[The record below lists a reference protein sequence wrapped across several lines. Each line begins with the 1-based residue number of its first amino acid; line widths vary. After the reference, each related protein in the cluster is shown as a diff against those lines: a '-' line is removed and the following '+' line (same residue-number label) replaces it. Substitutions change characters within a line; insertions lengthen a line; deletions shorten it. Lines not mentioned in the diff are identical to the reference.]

1 MAAGR
6 LNIDNMYLK
15 NLGNVGLTYLT
26 LSGVL
31 FFQMV
36 ASTQTPLITI
46 RLANAQIDCVT
57 QEYCLNVEAKANM
70 TGQEIF
76 GVNVR
81 FFYDDDVL
89 EFIDFR
95 DFQGGYGPVAPDPPI
110 ISTSAPAGPALFNF
124 AGPAEFV
131 NGAMQLTSSGPPP
144 IILDTSVWSQLFQI
158 CFFVDDQS
166 ANLDTFCPSVVWD
179 LEQDPQD
186 GGFLSGDDGVV
197 ITIVDPDPNGESLA
211 AFEGVEQY
219 NWMYIGNGSAPY
231 GQPEDSDC
239 SNINCALPLTLLDF
253 EGEPVDGGN
262 LLRWQTEDEINL
274 AGFQVMRSS
283 DGLSWKHIFTVDA
296 EEVNSGINRYAFL
309 DNNPPA
315 SGNFYRLEILDND
328 GRARQSRLIYILTKD
343 FQQEQELLVYP
354 NPSSQGTIFISF
366 PEFMEQNGSVKLL
379 DASGQIVLKQNLDH
393 SGMELDISRF
403 TPGTYF
409 VWVISGGKSLFKA
422 LIIE

>member
-1 MAAGR
+1 
-6 LNIDNMYLK
+6 MYLK
-15 NLGNVGLTYLT
+15 NVSFVGLTCLT

-36 ASTQTPLITI
+36 AFTQTPLITV
-46 RLANAQIDCVT
+46 RLANAQIDCIT

-110 ISTSAPAGPALFNF
+110 ISTSVPAGPALFNF

-131 NGAMQLTSSGPPP
+131 NGAIQLTSTGPPP
-144 IILDTSVWSQLFQI
+144 IILDTSLWSQLFQI
-158 CFFVDDQS
+158 CFFVDDPN
-166 ANLDTFCPSVVWD
+166 ANLDTFCPSLVWD

-211 AFEGVEQY
+211 ALEGVDQF

-239 SNINCALPLTLLDF
+239 SNINCALPLTLLNFD
-253 EGEPVDGGN
+253 GESLDEGN
-262 LLRWQTEDEINL
+262 LLHWQTEDEINL
-274 AGFQVMRSS
+274 AGFHLMRSS
-283 DGLSWKHIFTVDA
+283 DGISWNPIYTIAAA
-296 EEVNSGINRYAFL
+296 EINSGINRYSFL
-309 DNNPPA
+309 DNHPTA
-315 SGNFYRLEILDND
+315 GGNFYRLEILDND
-328 GRARQSRLIYILTKD
+328 GRTRHSRLIYILTKD
-343 FQQEQELLVYP
+343 HHEDQELLVYP

-366 PEFMEQNGSVKLL
+366 PVYMGQNGTVKLL

-403 TPGTYF
+403 SPGTYF
-409 VWVISGGKSLFKA
+409 VWVVSGDKSLLKV
-422 LIIE
+422 LIID